1 MYTVEEVATEL
12 GVSKVTIYSKLKKFQ
27 DEVVVKQGKKYVTEK
42 LFNLIKEDLKV
53 KRNEN
58 LDDIKA
64 NINGSIIVDNDD
76 LSNLSELNQSL
87 INTVIDQIKEKDLQ
101 LKTKDDQMKAKDEQ
115 IKNLQKLIENSQV
128 LLKQEQDKEMK
139 KLAME
144 THFEEVDK
152 KLLELKEKLEERRKI
167 DIEIKEKDKERFWS
181 RIFKGKKEI
190 LN

>member
-27 DEVVVKQGKKYVTEK
+27 DEVVVKQGKKYVTET
-42 LFNLIKEDLKV
+42 LFKLIKEDLNV

-58 LDDIKA
+58 LDDIKVSV
-64 NINGSIIVDNDD
+64 NGSIVEDNDD
-76 LSNLSELNQSL
+76 LSNLSELNQNL
-87 INTVIDQIKEKDLQ
+87 INTVIEQIKEKDAQ
-101 LKTKDDQMKAKDEQ
+101 LRIKDDQMKAKDEQ
-115 IKNLQKLIENSQV
+115 IQNLQKLIENSQV
-128 LLKQEQDKEMK
+128 LLKQEQDKEIK
-139 KLAME
+139 KLSME

-167 DIEIKEKDKERFWS
+167 DIEIKEKEKEKFWN

-190 LN
+190 IN

>member
-42 LFNLIKEDLKV
+42 LFKLIKDDLNV

-58 LDDIKA
+58 LEDIKVS
-64 NINGSIIVDNDD
+64 INGSIVEDNDD

-101 LKTKDDQMKAKDEQ
+101 LKTKDDQIKAKDEQ
-115 IKNLQKLIENSQV
+115 INSLQIILYIVKLSIIYIRSENY
-128 LLKQEQDKEMK
+128 D
-139 KLAME
+139 
-144 THFEEVDK
+144 
-152 KLLELKEKLEERRKI
+152 
-167 DIEIKEKDKERFWS
+167 
-181 RIFKGKKEI
+181 
-190 LN
+190 

>member
-58 LDDIKA
+58 LEDIKV
-64 NINGSIIVDNDD
+64 NINGSIIEDNDD

-128 LLKQEQDKEMK
+128 LLKQEQDKEIK
-139 KLAME
+139 KLSME

-167 DIEIKEKDKERFWS
+167 DIEIKEKDKEKFWN